1 MPEASC
7 LWVLV
12 LSTLLAKTLAA
23 SGEPRLT
30 LHSLWLRSEWVWE
43 LSTESAH

>member
-7 LWVLV
+7 LWVLN

-23 SGEPRLT
+23 SGEPQFP
-30 LHSLWLRSEWVWE
+30 LHSVWLRSEWVWE
-43 LSTESAH
+43 LSTEFEH